1 MGMEAQA
8 CSSSQALV
16 RRWRPFSA
24 AKERA
29 VRCIGGNA
37 QKVGV
42 LHTTCLVLMVLF
54 VHRAVRGTQRVGR
67 ELWFPWQALCFGSG
81 CECSPLP
88 VLLPTSALP
97 AASSLGVGSPWE
109 ELGKLRVSPE
119 LLSAV
124 DAGGVGGA
132 APISTAPFLC
142 AAAVCLCPTLSYCFT
157 LYPWYDTRA
166 CSLRTLY
173 FS

>member
-24 AKERA
+24 AKEGA

-81 CECSPLP
+81 WERSPLP

-119 LLSAV
+119 R
-124 DAGGVGGA
+124 GGCWGGWGSS
-132 APISTAPFLC
+132 PHLHCSIPLC
-142 AAAVCLCPTLSYCFT
+142 CSCFCLCPTLSYCFT

>member
-81 CECSPLP
+81 WERSPLP

-97 AASSLGVGSPWE
+97 AAASLGVGSPWE

-119 LLSAV
+119 LLSVVA
-124 DAGGVGGA
+124 AGGVGRA

>member
-24 AKERA
+24 AKEGA

-54 VHRAVRGTQRVGR
+54 VHRAVRGTQRAVVSLAGAV
-67 ELWFPWQALCFGSG
+67 LWVWLGTQPTASAAAHL
-81 CECSPLP
+81 SPACC
-88 VLLPTSALP
+88 LLAGGGI
-97 AASSLGVGSPWE
+97 SLG
-109 ELGKLRVSPE
+109 R
-119 LLSAV
+119 
-124 DAGGVGGA
+124 AG
-132 APISTAPFLC
+132 
-142 AAAVCLCPTLSYCFT
+142 
-157 LYPWYDTRA
+157 
-166 CSLRTLY
+166 
-173 FS
+173 

>member
-1 MGMEAQA
+1 MATH
-8 CSSSQALV
+8 
-16 RRWRPFSA
+16 RRWESCTP
-24 AKERA
+24 RA
-29 VRCIGGNA
+29 WFLRCCLCIGPS
-37 QKVGV
+37 VG
-42 LHTTCLVLMVLF
+42 
-54 VHRAVRGTQRVGR
+54 RR

-81 CECSPLP
+81 WERSPLP

-119 LLSAV
+119 R
-124 DAGGVGGA
+124 GGCWGGWGSS
-132 APISTAPFLC
+132 PHLHCSIPLC
-142 AAAVCLCPTLSYCFT
+142 CSCFCLCPTLSYCFT